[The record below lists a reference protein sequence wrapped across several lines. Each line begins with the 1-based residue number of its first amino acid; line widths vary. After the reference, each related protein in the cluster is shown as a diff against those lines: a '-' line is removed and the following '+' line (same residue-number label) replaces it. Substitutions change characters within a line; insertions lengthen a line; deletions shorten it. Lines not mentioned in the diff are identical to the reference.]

1 MEYIYAAMLLHSA
14 GKEINEE
21 NITNVLK
28 ASGVEVDEA
37 RVKALVAALDGVDIE
52 EAIKQASVAPV
63 AATPPAAPAAT
74 EEAAAPAE
82 EAKKEEEEKEEEESE
97 EEALAGLGALFG

>member
-37 RVKALVAALDGVDIE
+37 RVKALVAALEGVDIE
-52 EAIKQASVAPV
+52 EAIKQAAVAPV
-63 AATPPAAPAAT
+63 AAPAPAVAPAA

-82 EAKKEEEEKEEEESE
+82 EAKEEEEEEEESE